1 MNTETHMELKPAPLK
16 DRMTV
21 YIGALVVIIV
31 SWLYILGMGWHMNTL
46 PFVNNPTAMNMDMDM
61 DMDKKPMD
69 MDMDKKPMDMDMDK
83 KPMDM
88 DMGMDTEMT
97 LVDKVLSWMPP
108 SQGSWMLKDF
118 MLLFIMWSV
127 MMIAMMTPSILP
139 MLLLFTTLNSR
150 NKDNGKEAN
159 STMILLSGYLFSW
172 VLFSLVITFPQ
183 YAMHT
188 SGLLNPMMEPT
199 HAYLGTVMLCL
210 AGIYQ
215 FTPFKDACLTVCQS
229 PLSFLMNNWKD
240 GKLGTFIVG
249 YKHGFYCIGCCWAL
263 MMTLFALGVMNI
275 MWVMILT
282 LFVLFEKL
290 AYKRPILYR
299 QVTGIFF
306 IGWGIFLVV

>member
-1 MNTETHMELKPAPLK
+1 
-16 DRMTV
+16 
-21 YIGALVVIIV
+21 
-31 SWLYILGMGWHMNTL
+31 
-46 PFVNNPTAMNMDMDM
+46 
-61 DMDKKPMD
+61 
-69 MDMDKKPMDMDMDK
+69 
-83 KPMDM
+83 
-88 DMGMDTEMT
+88 
-97 LVDKVLSWMPP
+97 
-108 SQGSWMLKDF
+108 MLKDF

-290 AYKRPILYR
+290 AYKKPILYR

>member
-1 MNTETHMELKPAPLK
+1 MIGEPFFWIINMNTETNMELRPAPLK
-16 DRMTV
+16 DRMIV
-21 YIGALVVIIV
+21 YIGALVVIII

-46 PFVNNPTAMNMDMDM
+46 PFVNNPAAMDMDM
-61 DMDKKPMD
+61 DMG
-69 MDMDKKPMDMDMDK
+69 MDKKP
-83 KPMDM
+83 M

-118 MLLFIMWSV
+118 TLLFIMWSV

-150 NKDNGKEAN
+150 NKDNGKEVN
-159 STMILLSGYLFSW
+159 STMTLLSGYLFSW

-183 YAMHT
+183 YAMHK

-210 AGIYQ
+210 AGLYQ
-215 FTPFKDACLTVCQS
+215 FTPYKDACLTVCQS

-290 AYKRPILYR
+290 AYRRPILFR

-306 IGWGIFLVV
+306 IGWGILLAV

>member
-1 MNTETHMELKPAPLK
+1 
-16 DRMTV
+16 
-21 YIGALVVIIV
+21 
-31 SWLYILGMGWHMNTL
+31 
-46 PFVNNPTAMNMDMDM
+46 
-61 DMDKKPMD
+61 
-69 MDMDKKPMDMDMDK
+69 
-83 KPMDM
+83 
-88 DMGMDTEMT
+88 
-97 LVDKVLSWMPP
+97 MPP

-118 MLLFIMWSV
+118 TLLFIMWSV

-150 NKDNGKEAN
+150 NKENGKEVN
-159 STMILLSGYLFSW
+159 STMTLLSGYLFSW

-183 YAMHT
+183 YAMHK

-199 HAYLGTVMLCL
+199 HAYLGAVMLCL

>member
-1 MNTETHMELKPAPLK
+1 MNNETNIEFKPAPLK

-21 YIGALVVIIV
+21 YVGALVVILA
-31 SWLYILGMGWHMNTL
+31 SWLYIIGMGWHMNTL
-46 PFVNNPTAMNMDMDM
+46 PFFDNPSAMNMDMG
-61 DMDKKPMD
+61 MDKKPMD
-69 MDMDKKPMDMDMDK
+69 MGMDKKPMDM
-83 KPMDM
+83 
-88 DMGMDTEMT
+88 GMHVNSDMT
-97 LVDKVLSWMPP
+97 LVNKILSWMPP
-108 SQGSWMLKDF
+108 SQGAWALTDF
-118 MLLFIMWSV
+118 TLLFLMWSV

-139 MLLLFTTLNSR
+139 MLLLFTTLNSKNR
-150 NKDNGKEAN
+150 DNGKETS

-183 YAMHT
+183 YAMHK
-188 SGLLNPMMEPT
+188 SGLLNPMMEPS
-199 HAYLGTVMLCL
+199 HAYLGTIMLCL

-215 FTPFKDACLTVCQS
+215 FTPFKDACLSVCQS

-240 GKLGTFIVG
+240 GSIGTFIIG

-290 AYKRPILYR
+290 AYKRPILFR
-299 QVTGIFF
+299 QTTGIFF
-306 IGWGIFLVV
+306 IAWGILLVV